1 MSPERHTIGLIED
14 DPIMGESLVQRLSLE
29 GANVAWWRN
38 KDEAMKGLGALA
50 ADVVICDLRL
60 PDGSGEDIF
69 WEMRRRNSAVP
80 FLFMTAYSDIDQA
93 VRLMRAGAG
102 DYVTKPFEMQ
112 TLLSRLS
119 DITTVQALPRA
130 PHGSLRDAR
139 GEAEK
144 AEIERAL
151 IETHGRL
158 GETAKRLDVSR
169 TTLWS
174 RMRQLGI
181 DAKVFRR
188 SRN

>member
-1 MSPERHTIGLIED
+1 MSPERHAIGLIED

-29 GANVAWWRN
+29 GARVTWWRN
-38 KDEAMKGLGALA
+38 KDEAMRGLDAIV
-50 ADVVICDLRL
+50 ADVIICDVRL

-119 DITTVQALPRA
+119 DIKRAQVLPPT
-130 PHGSLRDAR
+130 PHTSLRDAR

-151 IETHGRL
+151 GETGGRL
-158 GETAKRLDVSR
+158 GEAAKRLGVSR

-181 DAKVFRR
+181 NAKAFRR
-188 SRN
+188 SRS